1 MSTVSDTI
9 ENSEDK
15 EKMLYRSITQV
26 KFPLNPIEVIKGFM
40 NLKKPQIIKLI
51 LSTIII
57 ILFGIF
63 NNVQILGNPQ
73 LENKCYYDTIHN
85 LMTPLNNFFRGS
97 RAFSSFV
104 LIFASV
110 GLDIIFLFSF
120 FAWAIYAVDWRYG
133 VNVLL
138 FYGIRYIM
146 NESARFN
153 VPNLLYF
160 PYPGFPSIVTA
171 YIVGSDFFFSG
182 HCGFPIVNMLEFI
195 WMKKFWLA
203 AFCAFASFVE
213 IFMLL
218 ISKGHY
224 TIDII
229 VGIAFSHYISI
240 LGRNL
245 VKRIYDKINFLNKL
259 KTKNRKELKRIKFEW
274 DIGD

>member
-1 MSTVSDTI
+1 
-9 ENSEDK
+9 
-15 EKMLYRSITQV
+15 
-26 KFPLNPIEVIKGFM
+26 M
-40 NLKKPQIIKLI
+40 NLKKPQIVKLI

-229 VGIAFSHYISI
+229 VGIVFSHYISI

-245 VKRIYDKINFLNKL
+245 VKRAYDKINFLNKL